1 VCALSLGLTLLRE
14 AFNTWTPTY
23 FAEGLGLSRADAA
36 GASALFPFFGGISVL
51 LAGFLGDRLGRAGR
65 AWIILGGLAFAGLGL
80 LALGLGDFGGSP
92 RGPIALVASVAFCL
106 LGPYS
111 YLAGAISLDLG
122 GKQGGATASGFVD
135 SAGYLGG
142 AFAGWGLARTSLAF
156 GWRGV
161 FLVLAGIAWA
171 SATVASIYLLA
182 QRRAAPGRRDLS
194 VPMSTTTPIFFDRI
208 ARLFSDRGDSAYLGE
223 EVSQSEHALQSAH
236 LAELEGATDEL
247 VVAALLHDIGHLVN
261 GHDDIAERGF
271 DGHHEDFGARWLSA
285 AFGPAVLEPIRLHV
299 AAKRYLCAV
308 DPPYCEALSDA
319 SRQSLDLQ
327 GGAFD
332 ASGVASFEANP
343 HHREAVRLRRWDDAA
358 KVPGL
363 IVPGLEHYRGRI
375 EAAVCRTEAER

>member
-1 VCALSLGLTLLRE
+1 M
-14 AFNTWTPTY
+14 
-23 FAEGLGLSRADAA
+23 
-36 GASALFPFFGGISVL
+36 L

-65 AWIILGGLAFAGLGL
+65 AWVILVGLAFAGLGL

-92 RGPIALVASVAFCL
+92 RGPIALVGSVAFCL

-142 AFAGWGLARTSLAF
+142 AFAGWGLARTSLDV

-161 FLVLAGIAWA
+161 FLILAGVAWA
-171 SATVASIYLLA
+171 SAAVASIYLLA
-182 QRRAAPGRRDLS
+182 HRRAAPGPRNPTG
-194 VPMSTTTPIFFDRI
+194 PMSTMTPIPFDRI
-208 ARLFSDRGDSAYLGE
+208 ARLFSERGDSAYLGE

-236 LAELEGATDEL
+236 LAEVEGASDEL

-261 GHDDIAERGF
+261 GHDEDLADRGL
-271 DGHHEDFGARWLSA
+271 DGRHEDFGARWLSA
-285 AFGPAVLEPIRLHV
+285 TFGPAVLEPIRLHV

-308 DPPYCEALSDA
+308 DPAYCDALSDA
-319 SRQSLDLQ
+319 SRQSLELQ

-332 ASGVASFEANP
+332 AAGVASFEANP

-363 IVPGLEHYRGRI
+363 DVPGLEHYRRRI
-375 EAAVCRTEAER
+375 EAAAVARAEDTR